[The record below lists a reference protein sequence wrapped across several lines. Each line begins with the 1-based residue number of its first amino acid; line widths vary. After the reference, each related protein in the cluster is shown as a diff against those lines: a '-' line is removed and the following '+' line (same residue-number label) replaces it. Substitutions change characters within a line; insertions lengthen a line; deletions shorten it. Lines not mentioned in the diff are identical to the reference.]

1 MTVARP
7 ALAEVLGALT
17 SESRGAWIAT
27 LRMLGG
33 NAGVLRFERA
43 AIRWGDAWQ
52 ANDAAR
58 AGLVRE
64 PRVYERPITVTGP
77 AEALEVLHTRGLWPW
92 VPGDEAAPRWWCKCN
107 GADGVWRGDVS
118 SVCGM
123 TRNGQRGCGGKHW
136 TQPPDLA
143 AVVAVAS
150 LGVTTLATVAALAGE
165 VQPGAAVVWRALSR
179 DAIQEHHR
187 GCEARRTQSP
197 VALVFS
203 REARDDEWEGV
214 RMQMRERNGRK
225 RWSEACPYYGWFG
238 TGGDD
243 DPHGVHRAWPALR
256 ALHDCGVHLLACDPA
271 RVVLG
276 VEALS

>member
-7 ALAEVLGALT
+7 ALAEVLGAVT
-17 SESRGAWIAT
+17 HREPY
-27 LRMLGG
+27 LRRALDDGYHG
-33 NAGVLRFERA
+33 PPAAVVVEAARVGYRQTAFAGVTEGSTTWHAF
-43 AIRWGDAWQ
+43 
-52 ANDAAR
+52 
-58 AGLVRE
+58 
-64 PRVYERPITVTGP
+64 TVTGP